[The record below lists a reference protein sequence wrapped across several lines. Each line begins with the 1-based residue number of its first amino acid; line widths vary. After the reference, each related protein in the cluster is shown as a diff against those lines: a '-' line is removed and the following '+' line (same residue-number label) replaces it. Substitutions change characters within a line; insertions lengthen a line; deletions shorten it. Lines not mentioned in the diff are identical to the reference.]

1 MQLIPLHNDFGVEVR
16 GASLLDIVC
25 SLELHHQA
33 RAALDQHS
41 VLVWRDQDVSDD
53 IQATFARGFGALEKT
68 KVGSGGTGTIYSR
81 MNNMGPDGS
90 VVPPSDRAML
100 IAKANQLWHT
110 DSSFKAL
117 PALASVLSARVI
129 PEEGGGTE
137 FVSMRAAWSALSP
150 ERKAAI
156 GDLEVLH
163 SYATSRDKID
173 PLMMSAEERAALP
186 PQRWRMTWQNPVNG
200 CKALYLAAHAGAIAG
215 MDDMK
220 AKQLIHELMEHATQ
234 PERRY
239 VHVWRPGDV
248 VMWDNRATMHRG
260 QPWKGRQPRSIVR
273 VTISAEESDGLAS
286 VRPGRT
292 LASVEADAQ
301 PA

>member
-1 MQLIPLHNDFGVEVR
+1 MQLIPLHDNFGVEVR

-25 SLELHHQA
+25 SAELHREVRSA
-33 RAALDQHS
+33 FEQHS

-68 KVGSGGTGTIYSR
+68 KAGSGGAGTIYSR
-81 MNNMGPDGS
+81 MSNIGPDGG
-90 VVPPSDRAML
+90 VVAPSDRAML

-110 DSSFKAL
+110 DSSFKPL

-129 PEEGGGTE
+129 PAQGGGTE
-137 FVSMRAAWSALSP
+137 FVSMRAAWRALSS
-150 ERKAAI
+150 ERKAAA

-173 PLMMSAEERAALP
+173 PGMMSAEERAALP
-186 PQRWRMTWQNPVNG
+186 PQRWGMTWQNPVNG
-200 CKALYLAAHAGAIAG
+200 HKALYLAAHAGAVVG
-215 MDDMK
+215 MDDAK
-220 AKQLIHELMEHATQ
+220 GKQLIADLMEHATQ

-239 VHVWRPGDV
+239 LHVWRPGDV

-260 QPWKGRQPRSIVR
+260 QPWKGGQPRSIVR
-273 VTISAEESDGLAS
+273 VTISAAESDGLAS
-286 VRPGRT
+286 VRPSLT
-292 LASVEADAQ
+292 PALAEADAQ
-301 PA
+301 LS